1 MKKISIK
8 KNSPF
13 ILEESK
19 TIFQAIKKIQDN
31 KFKTLI
37 VTKGKKLIG
46 TLTDG
51 DIRRG
56 MLRGLDINT
65 DISNVVNKRPVKKV
79 IGKKQKTL
87 KLENIET
94 SIIPCVDKSNK
105 LKFLEVYSEDNSLT
119 SLKKNVEIVLMAG
132 GFGKRLMPLTKKI
145 PKPLIKINKKT
156 LLEIIIGN
164 FNKYG
169 FFDFVLSTF
178 YKSSKIKD
186 YFFKKKLNN
195 VKIKYIEEKSPLG
208 TAGCLS
214 LLNYKKVKQDIL
226 VHNGDVITDLNINN
240 LLKFHRDTKSDITVC
255 AKESLNTSHFGQILF
270 KGQKIKR
277 IIEKP
282 TEKNFI
288 NAGIYVLKKKII
300 KNLPKKYINMTT
312 LIDAKI
318 SQGANVKIY
327 PIYEYWVDIGRK
339 DTLKKIIEKTK

>member
-1 MKKISIK
+1 M
-8 KNSPF
+8 F
-13 ILEESK
+13 
-19 TIFQAIKKIQDN
+19 
-31 KFKTLI
+31 
-37 VTKGKKLIG
+37 
-46 TLTDG
+46 
-51 DIRRG
+51 
-56 MLRGLDINT
+56 
-65 DISNVVNKRPVKKV
+65 
-79 IGKKQKTL
+79 
-87 KLENIET
+87 
-94 SIIPCVDKSNK
+94 
-105 LKFLEVYSEDNSLT
+105 
-119 SLKKNVEIVLMAG
+119 
-132 GFGKRLMPLTKKI
+132 
-145 PKPLIKINKKT
+145 
-156 LLEIIIGN
+156 
-164 FNKYG
+164 
-169 FFDFVLSTF
+169 
-178 YKSSKIKD
+178 
-186 YFFKKKLNN
+186 
-195 VKIKYIEEKSPLG
+195 
-208 TAGCLS
+208 S

-240 LLKFHRDTKSDITVC
+240 LLKFHRDTQSDITVC

>member
-1 MKKISIK
+1 MKKISIE

-13 ILEESK
+13 ILGDDK
-19 TIFQAIKKIQDN
+19 TIFQAIKKIQEN
-31 KFKTLI
+31 RFKTLI
-37 VTKGKKLIG
+37 VTKGGKLIG

-65 DISNVVNKRPVKKV
+65 NISSVVNKKPIKKV
-79 IGKKQKTL
+79 IGKKQKIH
-87 KLENIET
+87 KSENLET
-94 SIIPCVDKSNK
+94 SVIPCVDKRNI
-105 LKFLEVYSEDNSLT
+105 LKFLEIHFEDSILNNFNR
-119 SLKKNVEIVLMAG
+119 NVEVVLMAG
-132 GFGKRLMPLTKKI
+132 GFGKRLMPLTKNT

-156 LLEIIIGN
+156 LLEIIIDN

-169 FFDFVLSTF
+169 FSNFIFSTF
-178 YKSSKIKD
+178 YKSNKIKS
-186 YFFKKKLNN
+186 YFIKKKINN
-195 VKIKYIEEKSPLG
+195 NKIKYLVEKSPLG

-214 LLNYKKVKQDIL
+214 LLNYKTVKQDIL

-240 LLKFHRDTKSDITVC
+240 LLKFHRDTQSDITVC

-270 KGQKIKR
+270 KGHKIKK

-312 LIDAKI
+312 LIDTKI
-318 SQGANVKIY
+318 KQGANVKIY

-339 DTLKKIIEKTK
+339 DILEKILKKN